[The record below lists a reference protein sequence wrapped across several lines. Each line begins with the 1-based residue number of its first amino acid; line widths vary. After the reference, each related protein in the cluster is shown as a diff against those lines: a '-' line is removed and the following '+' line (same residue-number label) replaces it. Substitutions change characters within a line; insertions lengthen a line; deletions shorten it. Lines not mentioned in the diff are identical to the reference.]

1 MGVIDVEHVSKR
13 FKLYKDRPGSLKEM
27 VTKFGRKRYEEFWS
41 LRDVSVEVEAGT
53 VYGLIGHNG
62 CGKST
67 LLRMMAGIYKPTEGT
82 VRTEGRISALL
93 ELGAGFHP
101 ELTGRENVYLN
112 ASILGLT
119 RKETD
124 LLFDDIVAF
133 SGLEQ
138 FIDSPVKHYSSGM
151 FVRLGFSVSVHV
163 DPQILLID
171 EVIAVG
177 DEEFQRRCFEHLASL
192 RNRGVT
198 IVLVTHSMPLVQ
210 TMCDQA
216 TWMDHGVVQASGPSL
231 DVVGEYL
238 AQVNRQEGEASEAA
252 AAAAAEARVEKTGA
266 PLTVEGVEF
275 IDAEGRLTQFGLT
288 GEPLTVRIHW
298 RANVDVEWPILSF
311 AVDSE
316 SGQHLSTAGM
326 QGRVEG
332 LGPFRG
338 AGTVDYRIDRLPLAP
353 GSYLLNVAAHDPRGV
368 TVVDR
373 LDRAVSLWV
382 RPGHRLV
389 PGILDLGGTWGV
401 PEGVAAR

>member
-1 MGVIDVEHVSKR
+1 MGVIEVDDVSKR
-13 FKLYKDRPGSLKEM
+13 FKLYKDRPGSVKEIF
-27 VTKFGRKRYEEFWS
+27 TKFASKRYEDFWS
-41 LRDVSVEVEAGT
+41 LRDVSLEVEEGT

-67 LLRMMAGIYKPTEGT
+67 LLRLMAGIYKPTKGT

-112 ASILGLT
+112 ASILGLK

-124 LLFDDIVAF
+124 RLFDDIVAF
-133 SGLEQ
+133 SGLEA

-151 FVRLGFSVSVHV
+151 FVRLGFSVAVHV

-198 IVLVTHSMPLVQ
+198 IVLVTHSLPLVQ
-210 TMCDQA
+210 TMCDHA
-216 TWMDHGVVQASGPSL
+216 TWMDHGQVKATGAAL

-238 AQVNRQEGEASEAA
+238 ELVNRNEEEAHP
-252 AAAAAEARVEKTGA
+252 AEAPKQRTEERTT

-275 IDAEGRLTQFGLT
+275 LTGSGEATKFGLT

-298 RANVDVEWPILSF
+298 RARETVEWPIFSF

-316 SGQHLSTAGM
+316 GGQHLSTAGM

-332 LGPFRG
+332 VGPFRG
-338 AGTVDYRIDRLPLAP
+338 EGIVDYRIDRLPLAP
-353 GSYLLNVAAHDPRGV
+353 GSFVLNVAAHDPRGV
-368 TVVDR
+368 EVVDR
-373 LDRAVSLWV
+373 IDNAATLWV
-382 RPGHRLV
+382 RPGKRLV
-389 PGILDLGGTWGV
+389 PGLLDLGGTWDTPRG
-401 PEGVAAR
+401 AAGS

>member
-13 FKLYKDRPGSLKEM
+13 FKLYKDRPGSIKEM

-41 LRDVSVEVEAGT
+41 LRDVSLEVHEGT

-124 LLFDDIVAF
+124 VLFDDIVAF

-198 IVLVTHSMPLVQ
+198 IVLVTHSLPLVQ
-210 TMCDQA
+210 TMCDHA
-216 TWMDHGVVQASGPSL
+216 TWMDHGQVKATGTSL
-231 DVVGEYL
+231 EVVGQYL
-238 AQVNRQEGEASEAA
+238 SQVNRQEGEEKEAA
-252 AAAAAEARVEKTGA
+252 AAAAAAARPEKTGA

-275 IDAEGRLTQFGLT
+275 LDAGGHVTQFALT

-298 RANVDVEWPILSF
+298 RANDLVEWPIFSF

-316 SGQHLSTAGM
+316 SGQHLTTAGM
-326 QGRVEG
+326 QGRTPGV
-332 LGPFRG
+332 GPFQG
-338 AGTVDYRIDRLPLAP
+338 AGSVDYRIDKVPLAP
-353 GSYLLNVAAHDPRGV
+353 GGYVLNVAAHDPRGV
-368 TVVDR
+368 SVVDR
-373 LDRAVSLWV
+373 LDSAVTLWV
-382 RPGHRLV
+382 RPGERVV
-389 PGILDLGGTWGV
+389 PGLLDLGGSWTV
-401 PEGVAAR
+401 PAAVPGG

>member
-1 MGVIDVEHVSKR
+1 VGVIEVENVSKR

-41 LRDVSVEVEAGT
+41 LRDVTVEVHEGT

-67 LLRMMAGIYKPTEGT
+67 LLRMMAGIYKPTSGT

-112 ASILGLT
+112 ASILGLN

-124 LLFDDIVAF
+124 GLFDDIVAF
-133 SGLEQ
+133 SGLSE

-151 FVRLGFSVSVHV
+151 FVRLGFSVAVHV

-177 DEEFQRRCFEHLASL
+177 DEEFQRRCFEHLAGL

-198 IVLVTHSMPLVQ
+198 IVLVTHSIPLVQ
-210 TMCDQA
+210 TMCDRA
-216 TWMDHGVVQASGPSL
+216 TWMDHGVVQATGDAL
-231 DVVGEYL
+231 EVTGRYL
-238 AQVNRQEGEASEAA
+238 GQVNEREETAAAVAA
-252 AAAAAEARVEKTGA
+252 AAAPPREAKQGA
-266 PLTVEGVEF
+266 LVVEGVEF
-275 IDAEGRLTQFGLT
+275 LNREGSHTAFGLT
-288 GEPLTVRIHW
+288 NEPLTVRIHW
-298 RANVDVEWPILSF
+298 RANEPVEWPIFSF

-332 LGPFRG
+332 LGPFHG

-353 GSYLLNVAAHDPRGV
+353 GGYVLNVAAHDPTGHS
-368 TVVDR
+368 VVDR
-373 LDRAVSLWV
+373 LDSATTLWV
-382 RPGHRLV
+382 RPGHRVV
-389 PGILDLGGTWGV
+389 PGLLDLGGSWGV
-401 PEGVAAR
+401 PEGSSPT